1 MFYDRL
7 FLTKRLPVRIIIDT
21 NGVLAQ
27 LGEHLLCTQ
36 GVRSSILLRST
47 IRYKKAMKLVIHR
60 LFFLSAEPFFDDSDR
75 RSASRGEKI
84 VFSDKETGTI
94 KTTRTRH
101 HRFELFHASSTG
113 TKGKILHVLSI
124 PLRKNFGIPQYRC
137 TGCRRFGSWR
147 SSRQLWIRCPR
158 NKRISS
164 PVA

>member
-1 MFYDRL
+1 MFQL
-7 FLTKRLPVRIIIDT
+7 FVI
-21 NGVLAQ
+21 
-27 LGEHLLCTQ
+27 
-36 GVRSSILLRST
+36 RSLKHRAT

-75 RSASRGEKI
+75 GSASRGEKI

-101 HRFELFHASSTG
+101 HRFELFYASSTG
-113 TKGKILHVLSI
+113 TKGKLLYVLSG

-147 SSRQLWIRCPR
+147 SSRQLWTRCPR